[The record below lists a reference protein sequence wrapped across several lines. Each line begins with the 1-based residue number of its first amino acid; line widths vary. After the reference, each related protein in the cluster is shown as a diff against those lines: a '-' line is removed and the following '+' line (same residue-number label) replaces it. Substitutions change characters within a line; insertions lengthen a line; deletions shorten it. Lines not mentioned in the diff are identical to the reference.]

1 MVEYEV
7 DVEGMDVKACLV
19 KETRSRTR
27 WEEKS
32 MMTGDSIRISQVM
45 HVLTLIANMSIL
57 IVTGINH
64 DWNFAVSQTV
74 TRCDGVCC
82 VKEQRTF
89 HNPLTPWT
97 VNSQNDLKEHRRLHV
112 VRNIRFHNRHGSF
125 SC

>member
-64 DWNFAVSQTV
+64 DWNFVVSQTV

-82 VKEQRTF
+82 VKEQ
-89 HNPLTPWT
+89 N
-97 VNSQNDLKEHRRLHV
+97 
-112 VRNIRFHNRHGSF
+112 F
-125 SC
+125 S